1 MIKNSPAPT
10 GRDRCHA
17 NDLGLVAAAAV
28 VAAVATGGCHRP
40 PPLPDGYQGIVEYDD
55 RVLAFEVPGRVA
67 EVPVRR
73 GDVVKAN
80 QVLARLDDTLQRL
93 TVESREKDEAAAQAD
108 LALLEAGTRKEDVA
122 SAADEVHAAA
132 ASEELLRKSAERVRA
147 LFAQGAL
154 PQADVDKADAD
165 LEHAGAERRSLEQ
178 RLAAMRKGS
187 RVEEIA
193 RSRARVD
200 QARSLLALEQERLA
214 RYVLRANVGGE
225 VVDVEVKTGEMAT
238 VGTSAITLAD
248 TNHPYVDVF
257 VPQADLTGIRAGTRT
272 AVRVD
277 SSAAPLDA
285 AVEYVAAETE
295 FTPKFL
301 FSPRERPNLVVRV
314 RVRVEDPERRLHAGV
329 PAFARIAP

>member
-1 MIKNSPAPT
+1 MIKNSPGST
-10 GRDRCHA
+10 GRNHCHA
-17 NDLGLVAAAAV
+17 HDFALVAAGV
-28 VAAVATGGCHRP
+28 VAIVAVAGCHRP
-40 PPLPDGYQGIVEYDD
+40 PPLPEGYQGIIEYDD

-122 SAADEVHAAA
+122 SAADEVRAAV
-132 ASEELLRKSAERVRA
+132 ASEELFRKSAERVRA

-154 PQADVDKADAD
+154 PQAEVDKADAD

-178 RLAAMRKGS
+178 RLAAMKHGS
-187 RVEEIA
+187 RAEEIA

-200 QARSLLALEQERLA
+200 QARSQLALEQERLT
-214 RYVLRANVGGE
+214 RYVLRANAAGE
-225 VVDVEVKTGEMAT
+225 VVDVEVKAGEMAT

-257 VPQADLTGIRAGTRT
+257 VPQAELGGIRAGTRG

-277 SSAAPLDA
+277 SSSAPLDS
-285 AVEYVAAETE
+285 AVEYVASETE

-314 RVRVEDPERRLHAGV
+314 RVRVDDPERRLHAGV
-329 PAFARIAP
+329 PAFARMVP